1 MTLVI
6 EEADDHD
13 VPKDS
18 ANEFDDNLKEKAGEV
33 VVEKSE
39 DEKPDAN
46 LDQDLIENDDDDG
59 VDVKGQISNVS
70 DRKSITKDDEEN
82 EQQLN
87 HKLAPKVLD
96 ENKNVIAEADDKF
109 KAKLPN
115 KFNKAE
121 AENECNEVKSLFEGT
136 FLQNYVDIL
145 ESIEKI
151 LENEEDVEGNE
162 IKEKD
167 SKSEDSRHEMKPAH
181 DEETL
186 ANVKHEPYAREV
198 FQDLMLVCLIQIIL
212 TMLNTLVNVM
222 KKPGSASL
230 WFPMLKILPHSVP
243 IMKEKLLTES
253 DSIKMDLE
261 EDVVVDQTAS
271 ADTIMVT

>member
-121 AENECNEVKSLFEGT
+121 AENECNEVKSLFE
-136 FLQNYVDIL
+136 
-145 ESIEKI
+145 
-151 LENEEDVEGNE
+151 
-162 IKEKD
+162 
-167 SKSEDSRHEMKPAH
+167 
-181 DEETL
+181 
-186 ANVKHEPYAREV
+186 
-198 FQDLMLVCLIQIIL
+198 
-212 TMLNTLVNVM
+212 
-222 KKPGSASL
+222 
-230 WFPMLKILPHSVP
+230 
-243 IMKEKLLTES
+243 
-253 DSIKMDLE
+253 
-261 EDVVVDQTAS
+261 
-271 ADTIMVT
+271 